1 MDARAIATGANR
13 RLNLLSQKI
22 LIAAFGF
29 YPEQHG
35 VAQVAYQQAIGLHQL
50 GYDITVITRGASQIN
65 HPFKVVFVDEKV
77 DYQLFLKSSEA
88 EVIFFHGWHNWVSD
102 WAIPVLPLKGKAVL
116 VSHGTNFN
124 VRLGGLKGWIWW
136 LRNRAE
142 ALGFRKK
149 MTRFDHFVFLSP
161 KLDQQRMSDVVLA
174 KKLKMSNYSII
185 PNGARPTFYKES
197 PLNFR
202 AKNNIKSSK
211 MLLCV
216 SNYQPTKGQ
225 RELVDWF
232 MDLGLIDTA
241 LVLIGSEFNAFSDQ
255 LKKQVGEH
263 LGKTIFLFEKLSED
277 ELQVAYYEATIF
289 LSATYT
295 EVQPLMLLDA
305 MSVGLPFLCR
315 DVGAVS
321 ELEGGVCF
329 KNKADFKKKLQ
340 WLLKGSLL
348 RELLG
353 KTGKKTAL
361 KKHNWQRIARQY
373 HNLIQNSLIQDS

>member
-1 MDARAIATGANR
+1 MDTKIVAMDSNR

-22 LIAAFGF
+22 LIAVFGF
-29 YPEQHG
+29 YPEQHE
-35 VAQVAYQQAIGLHQL
+35 VAQAAYQQAIGLHQL
-50 GYDITVITRGASQIN
+50 GYDITVITRGVPQVN
-65 HPFKVVFVDEKV
+65 LPFKVVFVDEKV

-102 WAIPVLPLKGKAVL
+102 WAIPVLPLIGKAIL

-124 VRLGGLKGWIWW
+124 VRLGGIKGWLWW
-136 LRNRAE
+136 LRNRIE
-142 ALGFRKK
+142 ALRFREK
-149 MTRFDHFVFLSP
+149 MARFDHFVFLSP
-161 KLDQQRMSDVVLA
+161 KLEQQRMSDMILA
-174 KKLKMSNYSII
+174 KKLNMSNYSII

-202 AKNNIKSSK
+202 VKNNITSSK
-211 MLLCV
+211 ILLCV
-216 SNYQPTKGQ
+216 SNFQPTKGQ

-232 MDLGLIDTA
+232 MDLGLMDTA
-241 LVLIGSEFNAFSDQ
+241 LVLVGSEFNAFSDR

-263 LGKTIFLFEKLSED
+263 LDKTIFLFEKLSEE
-277 ELQVAYYEATIF
+277 ELQAAYYEATVF

-315 DVGAVS
+315 DVGVVS
-321 ELEGGVCF
+321 ELEGGICF
-329 KNKADFKKKLQ
+329 KSKADFKKKLQ

-361 KKHNWQRIARQY
+361 KKYNWERIVRQY
-373 HNLIQNSLIQDS
+373 HNLIQNSLIQDA

>member
-1 MDARAIATGANR
+1 MNAKIVVMGANR
-13 RLNLLSQKI
+13 RLSILSQKI
-22 LIAAFGF
+22 LIAVFGF

-35 VAQVAYQQAIGLHQL
+35 VAQAAYQQAIGLHQL
-50 GYDITVITRGASQIN
+50 GYDITVITRGVPQVTL
-65 HPFKVVFVDEKV
+65 PFKVVFVDEKV

-124 VRLGGLKGWIWW
+124 ARLGGWKGWLWW
-136 LRNRAE
+136 LRNRVE
-142 ALGFRKK
+142 ALRFPEK
-149 MTRFDHFVFLSP
+149 MEQFDHFVFLSS
-161 KLDQQRMSDVVLA
+161 KLDQQRMSDVILA
-174 KKLKMSNYSII
+174 KRKKMSNYSII
-185 PNGARPTFYKES
+185 PNGTRPAFLKES

-202 AKNNIKSSK
+202 AKNNITSSK
-211 MLLCV
+211 ILLCV
-216 SNYQPTKGQ
+216 SNFQPTKGQ

-232 MDLGLIDTA
+232 MDLDLLDTA
-241 LVLIGSEFNAFSDQ
+241 LVLVGSEFNAFSDR

-263 LGKTIFLFEKLSED
+263 LDKTIFLFEKLSED
-277 ELQVAYYEATIF
+277 ELQAAYYEATIF
-289 LSATYT
+289 VSATYT

-361 KKHNWQRIARQY
+361 KKHNWERIARQY
-373 HNLIQNSLIQDS
+373 HNLIKNSLIHDA